1 MANSDKN
8 ILITPNRNQASEP
21 EISFAGFDNQPIS
34 LRVLNDN
41 TLSFQGSNG
50 QVFSVSNNLTDG
62 IIFSASD
69 VSGIPGISLDADGIV
84 QFTPLVC

>member
-8 ILITPNRNQASEP
+8 ILITPNRNQGSEP
-21 EISFAGFDNQPIS
+21 EISFTGFDNQPIN

-41 TLSFQGSNG
+41 TISFQGSSG
-50 QVFSVSNNLTDG
+50 QLFSVSSNLTEG
-62 IIFSASD
+62 VIFSASD

-84 QFTPLVC
+84 Q